1 MVGFSFFSGGESV
14 LSRESKRRQEF
25 SLYRGSQQRR
35 KHCEERRSE
44 IFRFLAA
51 TRPFSSKFLDKK
63 RDTPREKE
71 ERNGEREREILYFVL
86 VLSFVGMFLSFLF
99 RALCVF

>member
-1 MVGFSFFSGGESV
+1 MFFLARVRAGRSSLCIGARSRGESTV
-14 LSRESKRRQEF
+14 
-25 SLYRGSQQRR
+25 R
-35 KHCEERRSE
+35 KGGAKFFVFWLPRVK
-44 IFRFLAA
+44 A
-51 TRPFSSKFLDKK
+51 FSSKFLDKK